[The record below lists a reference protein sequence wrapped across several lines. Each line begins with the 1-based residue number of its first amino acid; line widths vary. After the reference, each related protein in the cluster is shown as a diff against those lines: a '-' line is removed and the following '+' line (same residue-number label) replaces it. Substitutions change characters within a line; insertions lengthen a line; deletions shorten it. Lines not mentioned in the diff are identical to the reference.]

1 MEFKEICKIIFT
13 LMLSLAFIIAGY
25 NLFFSDYTTTKR
37 IIILVT
43 TALIGIQ
50 VLVNWFDLYNK
61 YKNK

>member
-1 MEFKEICKIIFT
+1 
-13 LMLSLAFIIAGY
+13 MLSLAFIIAGY
-25 NLFFSDYTTTKR
+25 NLFFSDYTTIKR